1 MRFTNEIPTKHR
13 TQARARARFGEAG
26 RYGFSSGLRASGRQ
40 SVNISH
46 ETMER
51 VAKEKLTHAIMG
63 KIAYNRF
70 GALDQVETI
79 GQHLSTT
86 A

>member
-1 MRFTNEIPTKHR
+1 MRFTNEIPTTRK
-13 TQARARARFGEAG
+13 TQGRARFGEGG

-40 SVNISH
+40 SVKISH

-51 VAKEKLTHAIMG
+51 VAKEKLTYAIMG
-63 KIAYNRF
+63 KIAYDRF
-70 GALDQVETI
+70 GALGQVETI